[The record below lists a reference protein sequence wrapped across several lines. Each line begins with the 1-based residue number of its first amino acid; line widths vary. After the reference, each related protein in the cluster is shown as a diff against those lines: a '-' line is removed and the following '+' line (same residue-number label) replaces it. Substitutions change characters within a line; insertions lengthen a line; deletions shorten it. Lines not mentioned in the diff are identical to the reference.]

1 MNNKRDAYF
10 KVCEVFFSIQGEGR
24 YAGCPAV
31 FIRLWGC
38 NLNCSFCDEPLHKD
52 KTKIIFEGTARELVE
67 FALSNLPKQAKQT
80 PLVVITGG
88 EPSLYNV
95 NALVSPLRKGFNESV
110 KVCVETNGHNLN
122 NIYNVDLIT
131 FSPKNVTD
139 FIEFFSIPYS
149 SQIFSYYV
157 DNLDIKFVVGG
168 EGANSWVYNLLTHPL
183 NFMNENELD
192 SFEYVLASI
201 DSCKFYLSPE
211 NSKDEVSIDNG
222 REVLYFLHTHPVC
235 YFDKAYPIMLNTQ
248 IHKIFK
254 IR

>member
-1 MNNKRDAYF
+1 MINKRDTYF

-52 KTKIIFEGTARELVE
+52 KTKIIFEGTTEELVE
-67 FALSNLPKQAKQT
+67 FALSELPKQAKQT
-80 PLVVITGG
+80 PLIVITGG

-95 NALVSPLRKGFNESV
+95 NALVSPLRKGFNENV
-110 KVCVETNGHNLN
+110 KVCVETNGYNLSN
-122 NIYNVDLIT
+122 MYKVDLIT

-139 FIEFFSIPYS
+139 FIEFFSIPYNL
-149 SQIFSYYV
+149 QVFSNYV
-157 DNLDIKFVVGG
+157 DKLDIKFVVDS
-168 EGANSWVYNLLTHPL
+168 NTNTWVYDLLTDPL
-183 NFMNENELD
+183 
-192 SFEYVLASI
+192 SFLGEEKCNALAGSLASI

-211 NSKDEVSIDNG
+211 NPKDGLSVDNG
-222 REVLYFLHTHPVC
+222 REVLHFLYKHPLC